1 MDDRYYLQGMEIFSA
16 SQLIL
21 FISLFLS
28 LSLSL
33 RAEESVEVDSDDDYP
48 YDEVSLDQWSELVK
62 NNFNAYFPL

>member
-16 SQLIL
+16 SQLVL
-21 FISLFLS
+21 FI
-28 LSLSL
+28 SLSL

-62 NNFNAYFPL
+62 NNFNAYFLL